1 MNTSPTPPPSW
12 LRRRLVDPTL
22 ALLRQGITPPKLA
35 LCFAL
40 GIVVG
45 SFPVLGLTS
54 LLCAGVALALRLNLP
69 AIQLANWIAYPLQ
82 LAVLIPFYRA
92 GEWLF
97 GVTDHIDLTPDKLV
111 AMFRADLWGSVVAL
125 WDTTMR
131 AIVAWS
137 LLAGPA
143 IALTYVLLLPLFR
156 RLAPPREAA

>member
-1 MNTSPTPPPSW
+1 MNTSPTPHPSW
-12 LRRRLVDPTL
+12 LRCRLVDPTL

-45 SFPVLGLTS
+45 CFPVLGLTT
-54 LLCAGVALALRLNLP
+54 LLCAGIALALRLNLP

-82 LAVLIPFYRA
+82 LAVLIPLYRA

-97 GVTDHIDLTPDKLV
+97 RVRTGIELTPDKLV
-111 AMFRADLWGSVVAL
+111 AMFRADLWGSIVAL
-125 WDTTMR
+125 WDTTLH
-131 AIVAWS
+131 AIAAWT

-143 IALTYVLLLPLFR
+143 IALVYLILLPIFR
-156 RLAPPREAA
+156 RLAPRREVA

>member
-1 MNTSPTPPPSW
+1 MNPPPSW

-54 LLCAGVALALRLNLP
+54 LLCAGVALVLRLNLP

-82 LAVLIPFYRA
+82 LAVLIPLYRA

-97 GVTDHIDLTPDKLV
+97 GVRDHLELTPDRLV
-111 AMFRADLWGSVVAL
+111 AMFRSDLWGSIVAL
-125 WDTTMR
+125 WDTTLR

-143 IALTYVLLLPLFR
+143 IALTYFLLLPLFR